1 MIDENRNQMLRLACA
16 WINKQVE
23 KLELHL
29 GSLDQMDDPEQI
41 HQARVSCRRL
51 RQGFMLLETH
61 IESDILDDWC
71 KATKRLLKKLGP
83 ARDLDVHILFLE
95 DVLGGLSP
103 EQKRIRPG
111 IERLCFRLGQQR
123 QAIQKKLL
131 KTAKQFQKKQILM
144 NIRLHCEKLLY
155 LLEASS
161 GTESRQAF
169 VGHFMDCCLHQAQ
182 DMTKREAA
190 LGDVEDAAGHH
201 TLRIAVKRFRYLLEI
216 GNEITRGGLAQ
227 PLQAAKTYQTLLGEL
242 HDCDVWL
249 VMLDEFESAE
259 KHRMQDYSG
268 STRAFGRLRPGL
280 EHLRQTRSECRRSL
294 FDHICGLPERQ
305 SLVSEAMQKLQL
317 LLSIGQEVQ
326 DETGTE
332 T

>member
-1 MIDENRNQMLRLACA
+1 MLRLACA

-23 KLELHL
+23 KLEHHL
-29 GSLDQMDDPEQI
+29 GSLDQMDDPEPI

-51 RQGFMLLETH
+51 RQGFMLLETYL
-61 IESDILDDWC
+61 ESDILNDWS

-83 ARDLDVHILFLE
+83 ARDLDVHIIFLE
-95 DVLGGLSP
+95 DVLSGLSP
-103 EQKRIRPG
+103 EQKRVRPG

-123 QAIQKKLL
+123 RAIQKKLL

-155 LLEASS
+155 LLETS
-161 GTESRQAF
+161 GTTESGQAF
-169 VGHFMDCCLHQAQ
+169 AGHFLDCCRHQAQ

-201 TLRIAVKRFRYLLEI
+201 VLRIAVKRFRYLLEI
-216 GNEITRGGLAQ
+216 GNEITGGGLAES
-227 PLQAAKTYQTLLGEL
+227 LRTAKTYQTLLGEL
-242 HDCDVWL
+242 HDCDVWF
-249 VMLDEFESAE
+249 VMLDEFETRE
-259 KHRMQDYSG
+259 KQRMQEYSG
-268 STRAFGRLRPGL
+268 SIRAFGRLRPGL
-280 EHLRQTRSECRRSL
+280 AYLRQTRSECRRSL

-305 SLVSEAMQKLQL
+305 NLASETMQKLQL

-326 DETGTE
+326 DETSTA